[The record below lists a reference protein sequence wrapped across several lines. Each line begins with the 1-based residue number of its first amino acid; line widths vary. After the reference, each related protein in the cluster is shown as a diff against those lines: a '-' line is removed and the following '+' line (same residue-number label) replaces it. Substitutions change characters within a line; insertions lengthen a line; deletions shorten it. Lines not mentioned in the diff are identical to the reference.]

1 MTVQVVILGVKSSL
15 KRKGSF
21 RLVVY
26 GNEFIPHDFQ
36 QGFRDLF
43 PNFIHSH
50 GMELH
55 DGNTRI
61 IVNDKSRKIVTFPMN
76 ESVDVVVRVGRQ
88 TDSHTCQI
96 GLSDAFNPEVIV
108 NFLFLEREY
117 THGDTPD
124 LVVARGEIFVVTVIH
139 LNDVTFLYVP
149 LDFGYCS
156 REDPRVQSV

>member
-1 MTVQVVILGVKSSL
+1 
-15 KRKGSF
+15 
-21 RLVVY
+21 
-26 GNEFIPHDFQ
+26 
-36 QGFRDLF
+36 
-43 PNFIHSH
+43 
-50 GMELH
+50 MELH